1 MKYTIMV
8 LCAIIALN
16 AQAQKKQA
24 VPAPKVAVQSD
35 SVPKGKTN
43 PLPNT
48 GQGTVMGNSL
58 VKKKGIDVNPVKVW
72 RNGATLDGVDLDVSV
87 AYEDL
92 ENMVRFY
99 YELKDSTGAQIANGN
114 VEVTGEDYD
123 DYKTK
128 PNHAQRA
135 YQIVLRYLRLQA
147 KTSIQN

>member
-1 MKYTIMV
+1 MKNTIMV

-48 GQGTVMGNSL
+48 GQGTVIGNSL
-58 VKKKGIDVNPVKVW
+58 IKKKGIDVNPVKVW
-72 RNGATLDGVDLDVSV
+72 KDGKTVDGVDLDVDV
-87 AYEDL
+87 AFEDL
-92 ENMVRFY
+92 DNMVRFY
-99 YELKDSTGAQIANGN
+99 YQLKDSTGAQIASGN
-114 VEVTGEDYD
+114 VEVTGADYD

-128 PNHAQRA
+128 PNHARAA
-135 YQIVLRYLRLQA
+135 YQIVLKYLRLQQRQTA
-147 KTSIQN
+147 IQ

>member
-1 MKYTIMV
+1 MKQVIMV

-16 AQAQKKQA
+16 AQAQRRQ
-24 VPAPKVAVQSD
+24 PATTPTIRVDTAKTNVVFSD
-35 SVPKGKTN
+35 SARP
-43 PLPNT
+43 
-48 GQGTVMGNSL
+48 
-58 VKKKGIDVNPVKVW
+58 KKKGIEVNPVKVW

-92 ENMVRFY
+92 ESMVRFY

-114 VEVTGEDYD
+114 VEVTGADYE

-135 YQIVLRYLRLQA
+135 YNLVLRHLRLQQ
-147 KTSIQN
+147 KLTTQN

>member
-1 MKYTIMV
+1 MKNTIMV

-24 VPAPKVAVQSD
+24 VPAPKVGVQSD

-58 VKKKGIDVNPVKVW
+58 IKKKGIDVNPVKVW

-128 PNHAQRA
+128 PNHDKRA

-147 KTSIQN
+147 KPSIQN

>member
-1 MKYTIMV
+1 MKYRI
-8 LCAIIALN
+8 LLILIAFGLN
-16 AQAQKKQA
+16 ASAQKKQA
-24 VPAPKVAVQSD
+24 VAAPKVAVQSD
-35 SVPKGKTN
+35 SVPQGKAN

-72 RNGATLDGVDLDVSV
+72 KDGKTVDGVDLDVDV

-92 ENMVRFY
+92 DKMVRFY
-99 YELKDSTGAQIANGN
+99 YQLKDSAGAQIANGN
-114 VEVTGEDYD
+114 VEVSGEDYE

-135 YQIVLRYLRLQA
+135 YQIVLRYLRLQQ
-147 KTSIQN
+147 KPQTVN